1 MQILPAQINNN
12 LYSYIN
18 LRKIFNKLPKNTFRI
33 LRHMRGQILVAHQ
46 NGIRFLREQIA
57 DLLPYSFMGKRL
69 RSFEYDTLCP
79 MDILR
84 SLGDKYPL
92 LSKQLSILGKK
103 ML

>member
-46 NGIRFLREQIA
+46 NGINFLREQIA
-57 DLLPYSFMGKRL
+57 DLLPYPFMGKRL
-69 RSFEYDTLCP
+69 RSFEYDTVCP
-79 MDILR
+79 VDILR
-84 SLGDKYPL
+84 GLGDKYPL
-92 LSKQLSILGKK
+92 LSKQLPILGKK
-103 ML
+103 TL

>member
-12 LYSYIN
+12 LYFYIN
-18 LRKIFNKLPKNTFRI
+18 LSKIFNKLQKNTFSV
-33 LRHMRGQILVAHQ
+33 LRHMRGQIFMTHQ

-57 DLLPYSFMGKRL
+57 DLLPYPCIGKRL
-69 RSFEYDTLCP
+69 RSFEYDTVCP

-84 SLGDKYPL
+84 GLGDKYPL